1 VAKARPALD
10 AMGTP
15 LAFVHGASPDEADPW
30 FAKYGL
36 ADAVR
41 VSDPS
46 RAHYR
51 AFGLGRT
58 GVGALVDPK
67 VWTRGTACSLSHGF
81 GPQPV
86 DLMRQLPGI
95 FVVHGDRLLGAF
107 RHRSPADRPDYAA
120 LVRSSVTI
128 PSR

>member
-1 VAKARPALD
+1 MRPIP
-10 AMGTP
+10 G
-15 LAFVHGASPDEADPW
+15 SR
-30 FAKYGL
+30 YGL

-58 GVGALVDPK
+58 GVGALVDPE

-95 FVVHGDRLLGAF
+95 FVVRRREALAAY
-107 RHRSPADRPDYAA
+107 RHRSPADRPDYAT
-120 LVRSSVTI
+120 LLRSSGVTM
-128 PSR
+128 R